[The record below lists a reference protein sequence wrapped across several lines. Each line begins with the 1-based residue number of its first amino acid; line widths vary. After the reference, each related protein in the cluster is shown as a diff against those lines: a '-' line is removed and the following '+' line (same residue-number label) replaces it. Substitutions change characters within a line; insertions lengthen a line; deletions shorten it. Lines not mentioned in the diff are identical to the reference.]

1 MKKIKLFLFLLLL
14 LAISN
19 AAYAQ
24 PEEITGD
31 SGKLSQMEKVLEEAR
46 MNEMNL
52 RLEIERLQI
61 KMYASDS
68 LKKEQQKN
76 RIDSLR
82 KITAKIPV
90 IVEKDTL
97 YYLYAKHG
105 GRSPRERA
113 KNVSNAIL
121 QLGKSYILKPDSV
134 YCESTDIVTD
144 IVYEDKVIASFTD
157 QDGLWEDSTR
167 EELAAKNRVIIVNKL
182 KELHSRYGLLQ
193 LGKRILLFILVIA
206 IQGAF
211 FWGTG
216 WVYRRMKKYVKKLKE
231 TKLKSISFHDYELFD
246 TKKQVGLLIFLCK
259 VARLL
264 LIVVQL
270 FISIPILFSIF
281 PQTENLAYRIFSYI
295 WTPVKDIL
303 KGILDY
309 LPNLFTIIVIWF
321 AIKYVVKGIKYLAGE
336 IESEKLKINGFYPDW
351 AQPSYQII
359 RFLLYAFM
367 IAMIYPLLPRSDNSI
382 FQGVSVFVGIIVSLG
397 SSTVIG
403 NVIAGLIITYMRPF
417 KIGDR
422 IKLND
427 TVGNI
432 IEKTPFVTRI
442 KTPKNEIVTIP
453 NSFIMSSHTVNYSSS
468 ARNYGLILHTDVGFS
483 FDVHW
488 KTAHDILI
496 QAALD
501 TPGVVAEPAPFVL
514 EVSFYNTGVNYQIN
528 VFIKDAD
535 QINKIYSDLHHLI
548 QEHAN
553 AAGVEMVVPLY
564 VANRDGSEVVIP
576 DEYQKTPE
584 KKPL

>member
-1 MKKIKLFLFLLLL
+1 MK
-14 LAISN
+14 N
-19 AAYAQ
+19 
-24 PEEITGD
+24 
-31 SGKLSQMEKVLEEAR
+31 
-46 MNEMNL
+46 
-52 RLEIERLQI
+52 
-61 KMYASDS
+61 
-68 LKKEQQKN
+68 
-76 RIDSLR
+76 
-82 KITAKIPV
+82 
-90 IVEKDTL
+90 
-97 YYLYAKHG
+97 
-105 GRSPRERA
+105 
-113 KNVSNAIL
+113 
-121 QLGKSYILKPDSV
+121 
-134 YCESTDIVTD
+134 
-144 IVYEDKVIASFTD
+144 
-157 QDGLWEDSTR
+157 
-167 EELAAKNRVIIVNKL
+167 
-182 KELHSRYGLLQ
+182 
-193 LGKRILLFILVIA
+193 
-206 IQGAF
+206 
-211 FWGTG
+211 
-216 WVYRRMKKYVKKLKE
+216 YVKKLKD

-246 TKKQVGLLIFLCK
+246 TKRQVGLLMFLCK
-259 VARLL
+259 VVRLI
-264 LIVVQL
+264 LIIVQL
-270 FISIPILFSIF
+270 LISIPILFSIF

-295 WTPVKDIL
+295 WTPVKNIG

-309 LPNLFTIIVIWF
+309 LPNLFTIIVIWL
-321 AIKYVVKGIKYLAGE
+321 AVKYVVKGLKYLAGE

-367 IAMIYPLLPRSDNSI
+367 IAMIYPFLPKSDNGI

-403 NVIAGLIITYMRPF
+403 NVIAGLVITYMRPF

-427 TVGNI
+427 TIGNI

-468 ARNYGLILHTDVGFS
+468 ARDYGLILHTDVGFN

-488 KTAHDILI
+488 KTAHNILL
-496 QAALD
+496 QAASE

-535 QINKIYSDLHHLI
+535 RINEIYSDLHHLI

-576 DEYQKTPE
+576 DEYRKLPK